1 MRKLVVFIFFTV
13 LFFAQ
18 PVKAQ
23 LFNIADAPVLARLS
37 EMLRIHR
44 ENLVQSI
51 RTARG
56 IENTFNTL
64 QNLDDYERGLRRDV
78 NFISSLDLRRLDDL
92 ERVILFGDRTEFY
105 FRSLT
110 GTINRQMYN
119 ANQLQRYSD
128 GFVNSMDGLGLIDQ
142 NMLQALFNDEKTLA
156 ELGIT
161 PMQAE
166 ALISELGIE
175 SNLLGMYQVKGT
187 EDLIKSLSEQ
197 GNQLKTMAG
206 DSSLKMD
213 QGQRVML
220 LAKSEESLIE
230 ALKYQQEL
238 AKQLQDRNKVMTR
251 KLVLKSELENE
262 ISQLEQFYEWRISH
276 ERNLGF
282 FDSDFV
288 KRYRFR

>member
-1 MRKLVVFIFFTV
+1 MNKGVVLVVFSM
-13 LFFAQ
+13 LFFIQPANAQ
-18 PVKAQ
+18 F
-23 LFNIADAPVLARLS
+23 FNIADAPVLARLS
-37 EMLRIHR
+37 EMLRVHR

-56 IENTFNTL
+56 IENTFHTL
-64 QNLDDYERGLRRDV
+64 QNLDDYERSLRRDV

-110 GTINRQMYN
+110 GTINRQLYQ

-128 GFVNSMDGLGLIDQ
+128 GFVNSLDGLGLIDQ

-156 ELGIT
+156 ELGIS
-161 PMQAE
+161 PAQAE
-166 ALISELGIE
+166 ALIRELGIE

-187 EDLIKSLSEQ
+187 EDLIRALSEQ
-197 GNQLKTMAG
+197 GSQLKTLAG
-206 DSSLKMD
+206 DSTLKMD

-238 AKQLQDRNKVMTR
+238 AKQLQDRNKFMTR

-262 ISQLEQFYEWRISH
+262 ISQLEQFYEWRMSH